1 MNDCSLCP
9 SLCVNRIQIV
19 HPTPS
24 PQGGLLAIGEAPGE
38 DEAII
43 GEGFVGSSGKRLDKV
58 MAEFGIQRSDYG
70 RANICRC
77 RPPNNRRPTTAEKNN
92 CLPLLVDFIAS
103 VKPRVLLLV
112 GLTAAKPFFG
122 KAGLLDCIEIAE
134 RQDFRFDPGLAHHT
148 LKALSEV
155 HKLELKVIP
164 MPHTSGLSWNR
175 KTPSGESWSAIGRLQ
190 IEKALGALR

>member
-9 SLCVNRIQIV
+9 ALCANRIQIV
-19 HPTPS
+19 HPTPC
-24 PQGGLLAIGEAPGE
+24 PTGGLLAIGEAPGE
-38 DEAII
+38 DEAIK
-43 GEGFVGSSGKRLDKV
+43 GEGFVGASGKRLDKV
-58 MAEFGIQRSDYG
+58 MSEFGVQRSEYG

-77 RPPNNRRPTTAEKNN
+77 RPPNNRRPTQAEKDN
-92 CLPLLVDFIAS
+92 CLPLLVEFIAS

-122 KAGLLDCIEIAE
+122 KSGLLECIETAE
-134 RQDFRFDPGLAHHT
+134 QQDYRFDPSQADRA

-175 KTPSGESWSAIGRLQ
+175 KTPSGEPWSTIGRSQ
-190 IEKALGALR
+190 IEKALGVLR